1 MASILLHHRCPPQ
14 DDPDVTLLLELVR
27 SLTGAEWVELRMT
40 PDSGQEQRY
49 SIGNRGGRRLTV
61 PLDLPSFSAS
71 VHLGGVSSV
80 DECHSAIFNFALRQI
95 VLCRRFLQQTSL
107 LKGALDTTTSAVLL
121 FDGAGDIAYANP
133 TADLLLSR
141 QTEDDLEVESSGQRS
156 QPMFMRIWSMVEKV
170 LDGRVTKLPWTT
182 ALVMADASVL
192 ACEIMR
198 AHVGDSQDDVGILVF
213 LQSLPALPRLF
224 LESFCA
230 RHGISPREQQVI
242 GLLLE
247 GLGTADMA
255 HRLSISEH
263 TVRDHLKR
271 LYRKTGTRS
280 RSELMSTLSSARME
294 PANGGKSS
302 AARSFEG

>member
-1 MASILLHHRCPPQ
+1 MASILLHQRCPPQ
-14 DDPDVTLLLELVR
+14 DDPDLTALLELAMG
-27 SLTGAEWVELRMT
+27 LTKAESVELQMAAS
-40 PDSGQEQRY
+40 SGQEQRY
-49 SIGNRGGRRLTV
+49 VIGKRSGQRLTV

-71 VHLGGVSSV
+71 VHFGGVSSV
-80 DECHSAIFNFALRQI
+80 DECHVAIFNFALRQI
-95 VLCRRFLQQTSL
+95 MFCRRFRQQTSL
-107 LKGALDTTTSAVLL
+107 LQGALDTTTSAVLL
-121 FDGAGDIAYANP
+121 FDSAGDIAYANP
-133 TADLLLSR
+133 PADRLLSR

-170 LDGRVTKLPWTT
+170 LDGRVTQLPWTT
-182 ALVMADASVL
+182 TLVMADASVL

-198 AHVGDSQDDVGILVF
+198 AHVGDGQDDVGILVF

-242 GLLLE
+242 GLLLN

-255 HRLSISEH
+255 HRLAISEH

-280 RSELMSTLSSARME
+280 RNELMSILSSARME
-294 PANGGKSS
+294 PLHDEKSQPD
-302 AARSFEG
+302 AII